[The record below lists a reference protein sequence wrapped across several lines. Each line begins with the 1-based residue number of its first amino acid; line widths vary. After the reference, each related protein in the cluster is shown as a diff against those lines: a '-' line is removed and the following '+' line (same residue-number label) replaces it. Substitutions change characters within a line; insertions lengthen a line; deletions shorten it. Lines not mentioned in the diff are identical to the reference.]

1 MEEAESTKAL
11 RQEGGIFR
19 DQRGDQGER
28 SEERKVRDDDRK
40 AGGKRITRGFGGW
53 SEVLPV
59 SS

>member
-28 SEERKVRDDDRK
+28 REERKVRDDDRK
-40 AGGKRITRGFGGW
+40 LSHSKK
-53 SEVLPV
+53 EVYCSVVYFPNG
-59 SS
+59 